1 VSLNKITEKRNK
13 EKAEMEKGIDMKL
26 NFIK

>member
-1 VSLNKITEKRNK
+1 MSLNKITEEWEK
-13 EKAEMEKGIDMKL
+13 EKAEREKGIDMKL